1 LQAGKTIGRLVAVRE
16 AMAHVLAEVNNELEW
31 AEGII
36 DQKEMEVEVLA
47 EELSAIQRQLKE
59 QREIRQGWIEEL
71 KKMMEETR
79 RLISDTDE
87 PVLEQPRVSGTDKE
101 LEKSAMMERPRNHF
115 VVDKLGRETEFCL
128 QQLYGKCRRFAEGE
142 EVRCK
147 GGAHFEGG
155 RCPFGCG
162 KLVSRKAWL
171 TFMSM

>member
-87 PVLEQPRVSGTDKE
+87 PVVEQPRVSGTDKE

-115 VVDKLGRETEFCL
+115 VVDQSFVFSSCTESVEDLQKAKKSDAREEHILKEEDALLGVASWL
-128 QQLYGKCRRFAEGE
+128 A
-142 EVRCK
+142 
-147 GGAHFEGG
+147 G
-155 RCPFGCG
+155 RT
-162 KLVSRKAWL
+162 AWL